1 MVSYFCS
8 LKFTSHI
15 EAEQELESM
24 GEVQE
29 SDVDI
34 GSLEA
39 AKEKFRE
46 HEQYM
51 QSLTQ
56 SQDNVGRVLHR
67 YARSF

>member
-67 YARSF
+67 YRRSF

>member
-1 MVSYFCS
+1 
-8 LKFTSHI
+8 
-15 EAEQELESM
+15 M

-67 YARSF
+67 YAEFLKLLGIWRF